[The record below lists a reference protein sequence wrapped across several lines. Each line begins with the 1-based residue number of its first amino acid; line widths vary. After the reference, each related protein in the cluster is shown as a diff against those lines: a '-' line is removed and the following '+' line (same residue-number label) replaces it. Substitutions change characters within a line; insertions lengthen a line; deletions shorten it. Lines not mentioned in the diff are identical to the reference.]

1 VAGSGRRRR
10 AGLGVGQ
17 GAFVIITA
25 VFIGLMLLLFT
36 GLPIFAGLALFGGG
50 LLFLT
55 QGELGSVTEV
65 IFGELNRY
73 LLVAIPLFAFMAH
86 VMIRGRIVDDLYNT
100 AYTLTRH
107 LPGGL
112 GIATIAACTVF
123 AAISGSSV
131 ATALTI
137 GAVAIPQMV
146 RLGYEPR
153 AAYGLVA
160 AGGTLG
166 ILIPPSG
173 PMVLYG
179 VTTDTSIGA
188 LFMAGI
194 VPGMLMAAVFIVWT
208 MLRTAFMHRHIAR
221 EPRATAHEA
230 LAALRRSAWALSLPV
245 FVLGG
250 MYAGVFTATEAAA
263 AGVWLALFVA
273 VVIYRNLGWRDIWDS
288 AVDACGVSAM
298 LFMILAGASVFGHVL
313 TKLRIPQQIVEAVI
327 AADIGVA
334 GFLVVMMAL
343 IFVLGMFL
351 ESIAIILITTPVI
364 LPAMT
369 HLHINPVWYG
379 VLLVINLELAQIT
392 PPVGMNLFTIK
403 AITKAPMGEIVRGA
417 LPYVALMIVV
427 MGTVMVWPEL
437 ALWLPGTMVGR

>member
-1 VAGSGRRRR
+1 MTIALLF
-10 AGLGVGQ
+10 AGLL
-17 GAFVIITA
+17 A
-25 VFIGLMLLLFT
+25 LLFT
-36 GLPIFAGLALFGGG
+36 GLPIFAGLALFGGA
-50 LLFLT
+50 LLYLT
-55 QGELGSVTEV
+55 QGEIGSVTEV

-86 VMIRGRIVDDLYNT
+86 LMIKAKIVDDLYAA

-107 LPGGL
+107 LPGGI

-137 GAVAIPQMV
+137 GAVAIPQMI
-146 RLGYEPR
+146 RFGYEPR
-153 AAYGLVA
+153 VAYGLVA

-179 VTTDTSIGA
+179 VTTDTSIGG

-194 VPGMLMAAVFIVWT
+194 VPGLLMAGVFALWCV
-208 MLRTAFMHRHIAR
+208 MRTAFGKRPDQR
-221 EPRATAHEA
+221 EPRASLAEV
-230 LAALRRSAWALSLPV
+230 LAALRRAIWALALPV

-250 MYAGVFTATEAAA
+250 MYAGLFTATEAAA
-263 AGVWLALFVA
+263 AGAWLALLIGVGA
-273 VVIYRNLGWRDIWDS
+273 YRTIGWREIWQS
-288 AVDACGVSAM
+288 AIDACRVSAM
-298 LFMILAGASVFGHVL
+298 LFMILAGATVFGHVI
-313 TKLRIPQQIVEAVI
+313 TKMRIPQQIVEAII

-334 GFLVVMMAL
+334 GFLMVMMVL
-343 IFVLGMFL
+343 IFILGMFL

-364 LPAMT
+364 LPAMI
-369 HLHINPVWYG
+369 HLQIDPIWYG
-379 VLLVINLELAQIT
+379 ILLVINLELAQIT

-403 AITKAPMGEIVRGA
+403 AITQAPLAEIIRGSA
-417 LPYVALMIVV
+417 PYVVLMILVLIAV
-427 MGTVMVWPEL
+427 MIWPQI
-437 ALWLPGTMVGR
+437 ALWLPSGMRR

>member
-1 VAGSGRRRR
+1 MTIALTFL
-10 AGLGVGQ
+10 GL
-17 GAFVIITA
+17 
-25 VFIGLMLLLFT
+25 LLLLFT
-36 GLPIFAGLALFGGG
+36 GLPIFAGLALFGAA
-50 LLFLT
+50 LLVAT

-73 LLVAIPLFAFMAH
+73 LLVAIPLFAFMAQ
-86 VMIRGRIVDDLYNT
+86 VMIRGRIVDDLYRT

-137 GAVAIPQMV
+137 GAVAIPQMI
-146 RLGYEPR
+146 RFGYEPK

-179 VTTDTSIGA
+179 VTTDTSIGG

-194 VPGMLMAAVFIVWT
+194 VPGLLMAGVFVAWS
-208 MLRTAFMHRHIAR
+208 MVHTAITHRHVER
-221 EPRATAHEA
+221 EPRATLREA
-230 LAALRRSAWALSLPV
+230 AAAIRKAAWAISLPV

-263 AGVWLALFVA
+263 AGAWLALLVA
-273 VVIYRNLGWRDIWDS
+273 MLVYRSIGLRAVWDS
-288 AVDACGVSAM
+288 ALDASRLSAM
-298 LFMILAGASVFGHVL
+298 LFMIMAGASVFGHIL
-313 TKLRIPQQIVEAVI
+313 TKLRVPQQIVEAI
-327 AADIGVA
+327 IGADIGVA
-334 GFLVVMMAL
+334 GFLIVMMAL

-364 LPAMT
+364 LPAMQ
-369 HLHINPVWYG
+369 HLGIDPIWYG

-403 AITKAPMGEIVRGA
+403 AITKAPLGPIVRGSA
-417 LPYVALMIVV
+417 PYVVLMIAV
-427 MGTVMVWPEL
+427 MALVMAWPQI
-437 ALWLPGTMVGR
+437 ALWLPGTMMGR

>member
-1 VAGSGRRRR
+1 MTVALIF
-10 AGLGVGQ
+10 AGLL
-17 GAFVIITA
+17 I
-25 VFIGLMLLLFT
+25 LLFS
-36 GLPIFAGLALFGGG
+36 GLPIFAGLALFGGA
-50 LLFLT
+50 LLYLT

-73 LLVAIPLFAFMAH
+73 LLVAIPLFAFMAQI
-86 VMIRGRIVDDLYNT
+86 MIRGRIVDDLYNT

-112 GIATIAACTVF
+112 GIATIAACTIF

-137 GAVAIPQMV
+137 GAVAIPQMI
-146 RLGYEPR
+146 RYGYDPK

-179 VTTDTSIGA
+179 VTTDTSIGG
-188 LFMAGI
+188 LFMAG
-194 VPGMLMAAVFIVWT
+194 VLPGLLMAGVFAAWSMVSTAV
-208 MLRTAFMHRHIAR
+208 AHRHIAR
-221 EPRATAHEA
+221 EPRASLGEA
-230 LAALRRSAWALSLPV
+230 LRAIRKALWALSLPV

-250 MYAGVFTATEAAA
+250 MYAGLFTATEAAA
-263 AGVWLALFVA
+263 AGAWLALFIA
-273 VVIYRNLGWRDIWDS
+273 VFVYRAIGWRAIWE
-288 AVDACGVSAM
+288 AALDACRVSAM
-298 LFMILAGASVFGHVL
+298 LFMILAGAAVFGHVL
-313 TKLRIPQQIVEAVI
+313 TKLRLPQQIVETVVS
-327 AADIGVA
+327 ADIGVT

-351 ESIAIILITTPVI
+351 ESISIILITTPVI
-364 LPAMT
+364 LPVMAE
-369 HLHINPVWYG
+369 LHINSIWYG

-403 AITKAPMGEIVRGA
+403 AITGSPLGPIVRGSA
-417 LPYVALMIVV
+417 PYVLLMIAV
-427 MGTVMVWPEL
+427 MALVMVWPQI
-437 ALWLPGTMVGR
+437 ALWLPGTMLGRR

>member
-1 VAGSGRRRR
+1 MTIA
-10 AGLGVGQ
+10 LL
-17 GAFVIITA
+17 FL
-25 VFIGLMLLLFT
+25 GLMLLLFT
-36 GLPIFAGLALFGGG
+36 GLPIFAGLAVFGGAVM
-50 LLFLT
+50 LIT
-55 QGELGSVTEV
+55 QGEMGSVTEV
-65 IFGELNRY
+65 IFGEINRY
-73 LLVAIPLFAFMAH
+73 LLVAIPLFSFMAYI
-86 VMIRGRIVDDLYNT
+86 MIRGKIVDDLYGT

-112 GIATIAACTVF
+112 GIATIMACTIF

-137 GAVAIPQMV
+137 GSVAIPQMI
-146 RLGYEPR
+146 RYGYEPK

-179 VTTDTSIGA
+179 VTTDTSIGG

-194 VPGMLMAAVFIVWT
+194 VPGILMAGVFVAWS
-208 MLRTAFMHRHIAR
+208 LFSAARAQGQIAR
-221 EPRATAHEA
+221 EPRAS
-230 LAALRRSAWALSLPV
+230 LRESLVAIRKSAWAISLPV

-250 MYAGVFTATEAAA
+250 MYAGIFTATEAAA
-263 AGVWLALFVA
+263 AGAWLALFVS
-273 VVIYRNLGWRDIWDS
+273 VVVYRTVGLRAIWLS
-288 AVDACGVSAM
+288 AVDASRVSAM

-327 AADIGVA
+327 SADIGVA
-334 GFLVVMMAL
+334 GFLVVMMIL

-351 ESIAIILITTPVI
+351 ESIAIILITTPVV
-364 LPAMT
+364 LPAMH
-369 HLHINPVWYG
+369 HLDINPIWYG

-403 AITKAPMGEIVRGA
+403 AITKAPMGEIVRGSA
-417 LPYVALMIVV
+417 PYVLLMIAV
-427 MGTVMVWPEL
+427 MALIMVWPQI
-437 ALWLPGTMVGR
+437 ALWLPGTMMN

>member
-1 VAGSGRRRR
+1 MTIALLFL
-10 AGLGVGQ
+10 AL
-17 GAFVIITA
+17 
-25 VFIGLMLLLFT
+25 LLLLFT
-36 GLPIFAGLALFGGG
+36 GLPIFVGLALFGGA
-50 LLFLT
+50 LQWFT
-55 QGELGSVTEV
+55 QGEMGSVTEV
-65 IFGELNRY
+65 IFGEINRY

-86 VMIRGRIVDDLYNT
+86 LMIRGKIVDDLYNT

-137 GAVAIPQMV
+137 GAVAIPQMIKF
-146 RLGYEPR
+146 GYEPR

-173 PMVLYG
+173 PLVLYG
-179 VTTDTSIGA
+179 VTTDTSIGG
-188 LFMAGI
+188 LFMAGV
-194 VPGMLMAAVFIVWT
+194 VPGLLMAAVFV
-208 MLRTAFMHRHIAR
+208 LYSVVSTALLHRHLAR
-221 EPRATAHEA
+221 EKRATAREA
-230 LAALRRSAWALSLPV
+230 FTALRKSLWALSLPV

-263 AGVWLALFVA
+263 AGAWLALLVGA
-273 VVIYRNLGWRDIWDS
+273 LVYRNIGWRDVWDS
-288 AVDACGVSAM
+288 ATDACRVSAM
-298 LFMILAGASVFGHVL
+298 LFMILAGASVFGHVM
-313 TKLRIPQQIVEAVI
+313 TKLRIPQQVVQAVI
-327 AADIGVA
+327 AADIGVT
-334 GFLVVMMAL
+334 GFLIVMMAL

-364 LPAMT
+364 LPAMQ
-369 HLHINPVWYG
+369 HLHINPIWYG
-379 VLLVINLELAQIT
+379 ILLVINLELAQIT

-403 AITKAPMGEIVRGA
+403 AITKAPMGPIVRGA
-417 LPYVALMIVV
+417 APYVLLMIAV
-427 MGTVMVWPEL
+427 MAAVMLWPQL
-437 ALWLPGTMVGR
+437 ALWLPSTMMGR